1 MYLVKFEYNYADEFD
16 VTGWRL
22 MNQERMD
29 KFNEGIEKA
38 KYPRECYFG
47 TNEALVLETK
57 EDILS
62 ALEIIEIND
71 MEANVLETLIGKSH
85 GFVPYCSDWPSYDG

>member
-47 TNEALVLETK
+47 TNKAFEIQNK
-57 EDILS
+57 EEILS
-62 ALEIIEIND
+62 AFEIIEIND
-71 MEANVLETLIGKSH
+71 MEANILKTIIGESH